1 MFKIEKGIPIPE
13 KKGRRKY
20 PWPQMKV
27 GDSIAIPKK
36 LENSARYSMHY
47 FSKVK
52 TNGKAKFEVRGDSD
66 CPSLS
71 KSPKNLKSVGLHP

>member
-52 TNGKAKFEVRGDSD
+52 TNGKAKFEVRADTIGRNGEVI
-66 CPSLS
+66 PL
-71 KSPKNLKSVGLHP
+71 VRIWRVA